1 MNSSPMPQDLR
12 IIAVVQARAGSRRL
26 PGKVLRQ
33 AAGRPML
40 GYLLDRLKRAE
51 SLDGIVVATSEESED
66 DAVAAL
72 AAAENVGV
80 HRGPL
85 EDVAA
90 RLLGAAEAAGADA
103 LLRANGDSPLIDPA
117 IVRRAAELFRTERP
131 DLVSNVV
138 RRTFPKGQSV
148 EVIDTAALRTAHDD
162 FESAADRE
170 HVTPCFYRHPERYRI
185 LGFER
190 AEPVGEI
197 QLSVDTE
204 QDFRRFEA
212 LLARMDG
219 PHWSYG
225 LDDILALLPTVDT
238 EQPA

>member
-1 MNSSPMPQDLR
+1 
-12 IIAVVQARAGSRRL
+12 
-26 PGKVLRQ
+26 
-33 AAGRPML
+33 ML
-40 GYLLDRLKRAE
+40 GYLLDRLKRVE
-51 SLDGIVVATSEESED
+51 SLDGIVVATSEENED
-66 DAVAAL
+66 DAVAAA
-72 AAAENVGV
+72 AAAENVAV

-103 LLRANGDSPLIDPA
+103 FLRANGDSPLIDPA
-117 IVRRAAELFRTERP
+117 IVSRAAELFRTERP

-148 EVIDTAALRTAHDD
+148 EVIDTAALHAAHDD

-170 HVTPCFYRHPERYRI
+170 HVTPYFYRHSERYRI
-185 LGFER
+185 LDFER
-190 AEPVGEI
+190 AEPAGEV

-212 LLARMDG
+212 LLARMDR
-219 PHWSYG
+219 PHWNYG
-225 LDDILALLPTVDT
+225 LDDILALLPAVET
-238 EQPA
+238 EQQA